1 MIGCRCTQHKPHAK
15 TSGEGLHPHCSSADG
30 RAEICAMA
38 MLDLREIVH
47 MRGEGDDADLSSF
60 EVKML
65 PKLQFPL
72 SEEF

>member
-1 MIGCRCTQHKPHAK
+1 MV
-15 TSGEGLHPHCSSADG
+15 
-30 RAEICAMA
+30 

-65 PKLQFPL
+65 SKLQFPL
-72 SEEF
+72 SEEI